1 MEGWGRGAARNKK
14 SKVSA
19 KLKRSVNLI
28 ICQQE
33 KKSPQHKYTTLP
45 THSPPVHTCAIS
57 RNPCS
62 WLRWSQHGN
71 IHPAHKKL
79 TVGTN
84 LHNLAWV
91 ATTTS
96 QLHLCSNS
104 SFSFK
109 TTKSTWQNLTCC
121 QFVRVSKQPDAFRFL
136 PIGTQ
141 AWGWRG
147 RWAFFCLLLLLD
159 TVSHFFLFFWERGA
173 VLWPLE
179 WVYHVL
185 LLWRYICVLTLR
197 SFPLQHEHTLWV
209 KVNKAQIIPAD
220 SVLLTHTH
228 THATVWTIFAKDP
241 LTPFLCDK
249 QKKKLH
255 KS

>member
-1 MEGWGRGAARNKK
+1 MEGWGRGAVRNKK

-19 KLKRSVNLI
+19 KIKRSVNLI

-33 KKSPQHKYTTLP
+33 KKSPQHKHRTLP
-45 THSPPVHTCAIS
+45 THSPPVHTDAIS

-79 TVGTN
+79 TVGTT

-91 ATTTS
+91 ATTKS
-96 QLHLCSNS
+96 QLHLFSNS

-109 TTKSTWQNLTCC
+109 MTISKWQNLTCC
-121 QFVRVSKQPDAFRFL
+121 QFVRVPKQPDAFRFL
-136 PIGTQ
+136 PVGTQ
-141 AWGWRG
+141 ARGWRG

-159 TVSHFFLFFWERGA
+159 TVSHFFSFFFWERGA

-179 WVYHVL
+179 WLYHVF
-185 LLWRYICVLTLR
+185 LLWHYICILTLK
-197 SFPLQHEHTLWV
+197 SFLLQHEHTLWV

-228 THATVWTIFAKDP
+228 MPQCGLSLLKTHWHHSCATN
-241 LTPFLCDK
+241 
-249 QKKKLH
+249 KKKLH